1 MYRILNEI
9 VLKASSVSTMN
20 YFREIVSDGPAKL
33 LTCISTSLA
42 SVLSTFFMPIWIPI
56 ISVGVLIIID
66 MILGIRVALSKGDK
80 IESRRAW
87 ATIKKLGFSTL
98 MISCGHLVDQYILT
112 SFSAHLVE
120 GFAGLIAGVELW
132 SMIENL
138 HTLDPT
144 GPWKLFSKF
153 LKKKGEKYLDITID
167 KEDLPKIKKLVKKI
181 K

>member
-1 MYRILNEI
+1 M
-9 VLKASSVSTMN
+9 LKSSSVSTMN
-20 YFREIVSDGPAKL
+20 YFRELINDGPTKFF
-33 LTCISTSLA
+33 TCVCTSMT
-42 SVLSTFFMPIWIPI
+42 SILSTFFLPIWIPI
-56 ISVGVLIIID
+56 VATCILIVID
-66 MILGIRVALSKGDK
+66 MILGIRVSLKKGEK
-80 IESRRAW
+80 IQSRKAW
-87 ATIKKLGFSTL
+87 TTIKKLCFSTM

-112 SFSAHLVE
+112 SFNAHLVE
-120 GFAGLIAGVELW
+120 GFAGIVAGVELW

-153 LKKKGEKYLDITID
+153 LKNKGEKYLDITID

>member
-1 MYRILNEI
+1 MFRYINDI
-9 VLKASSVSTMN
+9 IIKASSVSTVN
-20 YFREIVSDGPAKL
+20 YFKELINDGPIKFF
-33 LTCISTSLA
+33 TCVSTTLVSA
-42 SVLSTFFMPIWIPI
+42 ISTFFLPIWIPI
-56 ISVGVLIIID
+56 VAVGILIIID
-66 MILGIRVALSKGDK
+66 MILGIRVSLSKNDK
-80 IESRRAW
+80 IQSRKAW
-87 ATIKKLGFSTL
+87 ATLKKLYFSSL

-112 SFSAHLVE
+112 SFNAHLVE

-144 GPWKLFSKF
+144 GPWNLFEKF